1 MPSDSATAEGPRR
14 VGVLVYPDV
23 EDLDFIGPLEVFGM
37 AGRLRKGALEV
48 LTIAETMTP
57 VRTSFGVTVTPHC
70 SFETAPP
77 IDILVVPGGGG
88 AWASL
93 EDQRLLG
100 WLARTAKNAEIT
112 TSVCSGAMLLAVAGV
127 LRHQP
132 ATTHWNAMARMRE
145 RFPDI
150 ELRAGV
156 RWVDEGGVVTSAGV
170 SAGIDMA
177 LHVVE
182 RLFGQE
188 TADLTA
194 HWLQYDPWGAARA
207 RTATAVR

>member
-1 MPSDSATAEGPRR
+1 MRSDSDPRR

-23 EDLDFIGPLEVFGM
+23 EDLDFVGPLEVFGM
-37 AGRLRKGALEV
+37 AARLRTGALEV
-48 LTIAETMTP
+48 LTVAETTAP
-57 VRTSFGVTVTPHC
+57 VRTSFGLLVTPHC
-70 SFETAPP
+70 SFATAPP

-93 EDQRLLG
+93 ENRTLLD
-100 WLARTAKNAEIT
+100 WIARSAAGAEIT

-132 ATTHWNAMARMRE
+132 ATTHWNAMSRMRE
-145 RFPDI
+145 RFPDL
-150 ELRAGV
+150 ELREGV
-156 RWVDEGGVVTSAGV
+156 RWVDEGGVITSAGV

-182 RLFGQE
+182 RLFGPE

-194 HWLQYDPWGAARA
+194 HWLQYEPWRAARLA
-207 RTATAVR
+207 AASAAG